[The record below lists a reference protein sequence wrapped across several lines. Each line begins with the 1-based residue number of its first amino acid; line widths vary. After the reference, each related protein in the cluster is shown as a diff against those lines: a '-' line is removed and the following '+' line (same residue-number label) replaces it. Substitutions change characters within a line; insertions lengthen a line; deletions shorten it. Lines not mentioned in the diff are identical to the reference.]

1 MDKLFKQLEDL
12 KKKSNHNISRGMIPL
27 YAFGTVVAQIK
38 NQLCLVVCANR
49 GLHRGGATGGPPSED
64 EVTKMEKGNRGKG
77 KSVHKKQKIHANEKE
92 IIAHFRET

>member
-1 MDKLFKQLEDL
+1 MDKLFKQLEDF

-49 GLHRGGATGGPPSED
+49 GLHREGATGGPPSEN
-64 EVTKMEKGNRGKG
+64 EVTRRRKETEVRENLYTRN
-77 KSVHKKQKIHANEKE
+77 KKYMQMK
-92 IIAHFRET
+92 RRS